1 MAAAHTHLARP
12 TAIVNA
18 PLDLVWGLLMNT
30 ACWGQFYDLRVM
42 SVEPPGPAAPG
53 QRLIGVPGRGLLP
66 FRITFD
72 FTEVDPVR
80 HHLGFDG
87 RIPFGIMV
95 REDMKLAEIDDAHCR
110 VNYNCDCTIPT
121 GLRGAIL
128 KRLLGPSFDTGPA
141 DSLLRLK
148 REGERVYA
156 RSTKDRKDLTA
167 VGLEAEEG
175 SGARKI
181 EG

>member
-1 MAAAHTHLARP
+1 MAAAHKHLACP

-30 ACWGQFYDLRVM
+30 AGWGQFYDLRVM
-42 SVEPPGPAAPG
+42 SVEPPGFAAPG

-66 FRITFD
+66 LRITFD
-72 FTEVDPVR
+72 FIEVDPVR
-80 HHLGFDG
+80 HRLNFHG

-95 REDMKLAEIDDAHCR
+95 REDMKLAEVDNEHCR
-110 VNYNCDCTIPT
+110 VNYNCDFTIPS

-128 KRLLGPSFDTGPA
+128 KRLLGSSFDTGPA

-148 REGERVYA
+148 REAERLYA
-156 RSTKDRKDLTA
+156 RSTKDRQNPQAPAL
-167 VGLEAEEG
+167 GREAEKG
-175 SGARKI
+175 WG
-181 EG
+181 

>member
-1 MAAAHTHLARP
+1 M
-12 TAIVNA
+12 NA

-42 SVEPPGPAAPG
+42 SVEPLGPAAPG

-72 FTEVDPVR
+72 FTEVDPIR
-80 HHLGFDG
+80 HRLGFDG

-110 VNYNCDCTIPT
+110 VNYNCDFALPA
-121 GLRGAIL
+121 GLRGAIF
-128 KRLLGPSFDTGPA
+128 KRLLGQSFDTGPA
-141 DSLLRLK
+141 DSLSRLK
-148 REGERVYA
+148 REAERVYA
-156 RSTKDRKDLTA
+156 LCGHSTKNLDPVTPA
-167 VGLEAEEG
+167 
-175 SGARKI
+175 
-181 EG
+181 